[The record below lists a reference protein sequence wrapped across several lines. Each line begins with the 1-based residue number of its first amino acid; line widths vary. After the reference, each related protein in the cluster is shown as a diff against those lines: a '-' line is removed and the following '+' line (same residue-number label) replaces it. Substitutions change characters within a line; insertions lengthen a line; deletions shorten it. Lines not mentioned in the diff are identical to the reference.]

1 MRFAKAERKT
11 KETDIQLVI
20 NLDGTGTHDVDTGC
34 GFFNHMLEL
43 FAVHGQFDL
52 AVKCKGDTDV
62 DFHHSAE
69 DIGIVLGSAIFDALG
84 DKRGIKRYAS
94 RSLPMDEAWID
105 IALDISG
112 RSYFAHDFRFPTE
125 KVGEFDSELTA
136 EFLAALCRTMG
147 LTLHVRQN
155 RGENTHHIIEAVFKG
170 LARALKEAV
179 TIDKER
185 ENEIPSSKGVL

>member
-1 MRFAKAERKT
+1 MNQKS
-11 KETDIQLVI
+11 I
-20 NLDGTGTHDVDTGC
+20 NIHELIMTVCTE
-34 GFFNHMLEL
+34 LEK
-43 FAVHGQFDL
+43 FGYQQYYVWGHYF
-52 AVKCKGDTDV
+52 VVMNTIEK
-62 DFHHSAE
+62 FHHSHNCQ
-69 DIGIVLGSAIFDALG
+69 D
-84 DKRGIKRYAS
+84 YN
-94 RSLPMDEAWID
+94 
-105 IALDISG
+105 
-112 RSYFAHDFRFPTE
+112 
-125 KVGEFDSELTA
+125 SELTA